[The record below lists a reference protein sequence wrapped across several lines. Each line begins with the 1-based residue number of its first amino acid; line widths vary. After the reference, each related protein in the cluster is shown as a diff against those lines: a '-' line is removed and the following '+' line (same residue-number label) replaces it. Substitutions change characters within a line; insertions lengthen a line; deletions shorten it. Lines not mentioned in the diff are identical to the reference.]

1 MGKFELSSFIK
12 KHVTGRE
19 TSFFQ
24 QDIADHQASL
34 VEGLSSKRILVIGG
48 AGSIGSQF
56 IKAISTYKPASIV
69 VVDTNENGLAEVVRD
84 LRSGSYEVPADFRL
98 YPFSYHSEA
107 FNRLLD
113 HEARFDLVANFAAHK
128 HVRSEKDPF
137 SIDELLKN
145 NFINAGSLL
154 NKLLEKKPDHYFS
167 VSTDKAANPVNV
179 MGASKRL
186 MEKLMLAYSDDIN
199 ISTARFANVAFSNG
213 SLFDGYLSRL
223 LKNQPLSCPSDIKRY
238 FISPQESGELCMMAS
253 VLGDNRQVFFPKLS
267 EELDLKNLADI
278 SLDFIKSNGYE
289 VEICDSEQAARDFIG
304 LRNEQIL
311 KYPIYLFK
319 SDTSGEKPFE
329 EFFTAQEERI
339 TDKYEALG
347 FIQLKK
353 EEDVQS
359 ITSYINDFKSL
370 LKTGPKKEEII
381 SMIQHK
387 IPNFGH
393 IETGKNLDQKM

>member
-12 KHVTGRE
+12 KHVTGRAS
-19 TSFFQ
+19 SFFQ
-24 QDIADHQASL
+24 KDIVNHQESL
-34 VEGLSSKRILVIGG
+34 IEGLQSKRILVIGG

-56 IKAISTYKPASIV
+56 IKAISKYKPSSIV

-84 LRSGSYEVPADFRL
+84 LRSGSFEVPSDFRL
-98 YPFSYHSEA
+98 YPFSYHSDA
-107 FNRLLD
+107 FYRLFD
-113 HEARFDLVANFAAHK
+113 HEDRFDLVANFAAHK

-253 VLGDNRQVFFPKLS
+253 VLGNNRQVFFPKLS

-289 VEICDSEQAARDFIG
+289 VEICDSEQAARYFMG
-304 LRNEQIL
+304 AHSEQLL

-329 EFFTAQEERI
+329 EFYTAQEERI
-339 TDKYEALG
+339 LDKYEALG

-359 ITSYINDFKSL
+359 ISSYIDDFKNL

-381 SMIQHK
+381 AMIQHK

>member
-1 MGKFELSSFIK
+1 MKKFELSSFIRE
-12 KHVTGRE
+12 HVTGRKE
-19 TSFFQ
+19 SFFQ
-24 QDIADHQASL
+24 NDIKAFNEQIRSGL
-34 VEGLSSKRILVIGG
+34 EGKRVLVIGG

-56 IKAISTYKPASIV
+56 IKSIIAYHPASII

-84 LRSGSYEVPADFRL
+84 LRSGNHQVPKDFRL
-98 YPFSYHSEA
+98 YPFSYHSAA

-113 HEARFDLVANFAAHK
+113 HESPFDLVANFAAHK

-145 NFINAGSLL
+145 NFIYASELL
-154 NKLLEKKPDHYFS
+154 DKLLEKKPSHYFS

-186 MEKLMLAYSDDIN
+186 MEKLMTAYSNEVN

-213 SLFDGYLSRL
+213 SLFDGYLNRL

-253 VLGDNRQVFFPKLS
+253 ILGENRQVFFPKLS
-267 EELDLKNLADI
+267 EYLDLKNLADI
-278 SLDFIKSNGYE
+278 SLSFIKANGYE
-289 VEICDSEQAARDFIG
+289 AEICDTEQAARDYNMNVG
-304 LRNEQIL
+304 EQIP
-311 KYPIYLFK
+311 KYPIYLFR

-329 EFFTAQEERI
+329 EFY
-339 TDKYEALG
+339 TDKEDQILDKFESLG
-347 FIQLKK
+347 IVQLKK
-353 EEDVQS
+353 EDDVES
-359 ITSYINDFKSL
+359 IKSYINDFKNL
-370 LKTGPKKEEII
+370 LEAAPDKTEII
-381 SMIQHK
+381 KMIQSK